1 MQVLAGQ
8 NPKLFSQKESD
19 AKEAAK
25 QAARKAAGEAGEK
38 AASNSAKEYIN
49 KAKKAKKGFFPK
61 DCKLSAKVEKEIL
74 SDAASACKNAGQ
86 DATKHL
92 PQSWSTRTLLK
103 RMRQK
108 LERKLQQMPS
118 PSQSNDV
125 GVALF
130 QRVADKV
137 IIDEYSKVSLA
148 LVVEVKVLG

>member
-1 MQVLAGQ
+1 MVKVAEAAAKPAKLAAKQVLAGQ

-74 SDAASACKNAGQ
+74 SDAASAGKKAGQ
-86 DATKHL
+86 EGL
-92 PQSWSTRTLLK
+92 C
-103 RMRQK
+103 
-108 LERKLQQMPS
+108 
-118 PSQSNDV
+118 SN
-125 GVALF
+125 GCGKNWNENCNRCHHHRN
-130 QRVADKV
+130 QTMW
-137 IIDEYSKVSLA
+137 
-148 LVVEVKVLG
+148 